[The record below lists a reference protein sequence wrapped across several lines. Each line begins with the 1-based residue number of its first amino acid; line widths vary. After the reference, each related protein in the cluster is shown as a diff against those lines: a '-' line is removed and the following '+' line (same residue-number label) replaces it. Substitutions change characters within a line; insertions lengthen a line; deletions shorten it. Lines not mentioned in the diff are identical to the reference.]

1 MREARPLQEIFMNKI
16 ALVSLATVIIGFSL
30 IHHSIA
36 ADFKEADELFEKGTF
51 QTALEEYDQIAKVS
65 KDSQEAFKA
74 FYRGCESLAFLY
86 RYGEAMD
93 RIHNYKGTLSL
104 YDQSRFL
111 ALKVEMLRNFLMQY
125 GGYQRNDVID
135 VTGKEVFRLTPK
147 EIKKE
152 IAQTY
157 SQLWDS
163 RQELIKIPLKQ
174 EEYFF
179 DLKNVDFGMYP
190 TFLDYVVQSWLGD
203 ILQGS
208 HDEKNM
214 PNPEALPLLADE
226 YQQPLDMNDQPGV
239 MAAELIEALIR
250 LHGNDQSEARER
262 WKIMRLALPIQ
273 NYSLYSFPKDK
284 FYYDYALMAKD
295 VLLRWAESFKN
306 PEAKAEALYQSAFIL
321 NIWTNS
327 KLEHRQKKAHDL
339 CLRIEN
345 EFSQSKMKAR
355 AQRMRQQIE
364 MSQLYLQAK
373 PEAKPGANEYM
384 MTTKNINE
392 VYFRIYSFDPSRAKD
407 LNKNENGYRG
417 FNGLFNSWPYP
428 LWGKKLVESDAPLKA
443 WRQEVK
449 DTGDY
454 ENINNDV
461 HLPSLD
467 KGMYLLLASTDKGF
481 KFGTALLSATV
492 VNVSDLMLLAT
503 IGVTDSTRLAYNHFV
518 DHNGPDKAEDEISRL
533 YVADASTGK
542 AIDGVAIDVLN
553 LNENDK
559 LLNFATDI
567 HGLAAVRLP
576 INLSPYSNNYM
587 QFDALAHKG
596 GSFAVFQ
603 QPIYFNYSSKT
614 PYEIFIETDR
624 PIYRPGDKVQAK
636 VIVVKH
642 TGAGLKTVDSGC
654 IIKISASDANGKEF
668 FTQDLTL
675 NDFGSSSTKFDIS
688 SGRLLGQYRLSAS
701 YEDGRFHNSN
711 TVNFTVEEYKRPEF
725 EIALKEADKPWKYN
739 EPVDIQGSAKYYFG
753 GAVPDAPMSYKIRRQ
768 WYVPYCYRY
777 WFGRNYAF
785 DNGGQEIASGQV
797 KTDKEGKFSIAFT
810 PTPSGNKDRKSTRLN
825 SSH

>member
-1 MREARPLQEIFMNKI
+1 MNKI

-321 NIWTNS
+321 N
-327 KLEHRQKKAHDL
+327 
-339 CLRIEN
+339 
-345 EFSQSKMKAR
+345 
-355 AQRMRQQIE
+355 
-364 MSQLYLQAK
+364 
-373 PEAKPGANEYM
+373 
-384 MTTKNINE
+384 
-392 VYFRIYSFDPSRAKD
+392 
-407 LNKNENGYRG
+407 
-417 FNGLFNSWPYP
+417 
-428 LWGKKLVESDAPLKA
+428 
-443 WRQEVK
+443 
-449 DTGDY
+449 
-454 ENINNDV
+454 
-461 HLPSLD
+461 
-467 KGMYLLLASTDKGF
+467 
-481 KFGTALLSATV
+481 
-492 VNVSDLMLLAT
+492 
-503 IGVTDSTRLAYNHFV
+503 
-518 DHNGPDKAEDEISRL
+518 
-533 YVADASTGK
+533 
-542 AIDGVAIDVLN
+542 
-553 LNENDK
+553 
-559 LLNFATDI
+559 
-567 HGLAAVRLP
+567 
-576 INLSPYSNNYM
+576 
-587 QFDALAHKG
+587 
-596 GSFAVFQ
+596 
-603 QPIYFNYSSKT
+603 
-614 PYEIFIETDR
+614 
-624 PIYRPGDKVQAK
+624 
-636 VIVVKH
+636 
-642 TGAGLKTVDSGC
+642 
-654 IIKISASDANGKEF
+654 
-668 FTQDLTL
+668 
-675 NDFGSSSTKFDIS
+675 
-688 SGRLLGQYRLSAS
+688 
-701 YEDGRFHNSN
+701 
-711 TVNFTVEEYKRPEF
+711 
-725 EIALKEADKPWKYN
+725 
-739 EPVDIQGSAKYYFG
+739 
-753 GAVPDAPMSYKIRRQ
+753 
-768 WYVPYCYRY
+768 
-777 WFGRNYAF
+777 
-785 DNGGQEIASGQV
+785 
-797 KTDKEGKFSIAFT
+797 
-810 PTPSGNKDRKSTRLN
+810 
-825 SSH
+825 